1 MRRILIGDVHGC
13 KDQLVALVNKVDI
26 KDDDELILLGDYVD
40 RGPDSYGVFKYLK
53 SLKESMGDR
62 MTILYGNHEIFAI
75 NYADES
81 KDIQLWCRNGGDKTI
96 TSFKENNCDLKEY
109 SKFIKENAKY
119 YYECEDFFAVH
130 AGLLNE
136 HPSVTLENDVDALLW
151 DRQMFTYGF
160 YHEKLSFVGHTPL
173 KQPGMIVYGMAKAFD
188 YNIKYDLPE
197 IGLLGIDTG
206 CFATNK
212 LTAAIVEDK
221 KVTFIHS

>member
-1 MRRILIGDVHGC
+1 MKRILIGDVHGC
-13 KDQLVALVNKVDI
+13 KEQLVALVDKINITKE
-26 KDDDELILLGDYVD
+26 DELIFLGDYTD
-40 RGPDSYGVFKYLK
+40 RGPNSYGVFQYLK
-53 SLKESMGDR
+53 ELKEILGDR
-62 MTILYGNHEIFAI
+62 LTILYGNHEIFAI
-75 NYADES
+75 EYAEKS
-81 KDIQLWCRNGGDKTI
+81 KDLSLWQYNGGGETI
-96 TSFKENNCDLKEY
+96 RSFEENNCNLKEY
-109 SKFIKENAKY
+109 AKFIKENAKY

-136 HPSVTLENDVDALLW
+136 HPSVTLEDDVDALLW

-173 KQPGMIVYGMAKAFD
+173 KQPGMIVYGMVKAFD
-188 YNIKYDLPE
+188 YDIKYDLPE
-197 IGLLGIDTG
+197 TGLLGIDTG

>member
-26 KDDDELILLGDYVD
+26 KDDELILLGDYVD

-96 TSFKENNCDLKEY
+96 ASFKENNCDLKEY

-136 HPSVTLENDVDALLW
+136 HPRETLKTDVDSLLW
-151 DRQMFTYGF
+151 DRTMFQYGLYDNGF
-160 YHEKLSFVGHTPL
+160 AFVGHTPL
-173 KQPGMIVYGMAKAFD
+173 RKPAMFDFGFPKVFEYDQVY
-188 YNIKYDLPE
+188 NLPK

-206 CFATNK
+206 CFETGN

-221 KVTFIHS
+221 NVTFVHS